1 MGRDTGIASRLRDAG
16 LRVVEVDDWQARGSS
31 DFGPK
36 GSVAHHT
43 AGSSSG
49 ATPSLNTC
57 INGRPDLAGPLCNV
71 FQSREP
77 DGRDIAYVVAAGKAN
92 HAGEGTW
99 NGLTGN
105 ASVYGLETEHT
116 GTSPMPEGRIDIAA
130 RIHAAMHQ
138 GDVQNV
144 CQHYEW
150 AAGGRKVDMATN
162 VGGQD
167 FRARV
172 SRARQP
178 LPPKP
183 SEDDVSVAM
192 EGPDGRVYA
201 TDGITKR
208 HIANRQQLNELALTG
223 AVRLGPDGKEW
234 RVSQETIDDIP
245 EGDRT

>member
-92 HAGEGTW
+92 HAGEGSW

-105 ASVYGLETEHT
+105 ASVYGLETE
-116 GTSPMPEGRIDIAA
+116 
-130 RIHAAMHQ
+130 
-138 GDVQNV
+138 
-144 CQHYEW
+144 
-150 AAGGRKVDMATN
+150 
-162 VGGQD
+162 
-167 FRARV
+167 
-172 SRARQP
+172 
-178 LPPKP
+178 
-183 SEDDVSVAM
+183 
-192 EGPDGRVYA
+192 
-201 TDGITKR
+201 